1 MIEAQSLTRRFG
13 TVTAVSDVSLSV
25 PDGSLLALLGPNG
38 AGKTTTVRM
47 LSGLLAPTAGTALV
61 GNYDVRRDPAA
72 VRTVVGLVT
81 DVPGLFEQ
89 MTLPD
94 YLDFFGNM
102 YGMPASDRA
111 RRANELIDFFELGA
125 HRKEKMAGFSK
136 GMKQKVA
143 LARALIHEPAILYL
157 DEPTSG
163 LDPLSARSVRELI
176 LSLKHAHRSI
186 ILCTHD
192 LDEAERLAD
201 TVALIRQG
209 RIIACDTPAAL
220 RTRASDST
228 LVRIELAGPFP
239 LTLDELQDI
248 EGLIEPKLDT
258 PPPSA
263 HDERRAPLL
272 EYRTAQP
279 RDVNPRV
286 LARLTQAGAQV
297 VSVTS
302 EHSSL
307 EDVYTSAMNSNE
319 HQPVS
324 NEKGAHHLNGS
335 TTRPEAR

>member
-38 AGKTTTVRM
+38 AGKTTTIRM
-47 LSGLLAPTAGTALV
+47 LSALLAPTEGTALV
-61 GNYDVRRDPAA
+61 GGYDVRRDPAA
-72 VRTVVGLVT
+72 VRSAVGLVT

-94 YLDFFGNM
+94 YLDFFGSV
-102 YGMPASDRA
+102 YGMPASDRM
-111 RRANELIDFFELGA
+111 RRANELIDFFALGA

-143 LARALIHEPAILYL
+143 LARALIHEPAVLYL

-176 LSLKHAHRSI
+176 LTLKQARRSI

-201 TVALIRQG
+201 RVALIRQG
-209 RIIACDTPAAL
+209 HIIACDTPDAL
-220 RTRASDST
+220 RARASGDT
-228 LVRIELAGPFP
+228 LVHIEVAAPFP
-239 LTLDELQDI
+239 FTLDELQDI
-248 EGLIEPKLDT
+248 EGLTEPEFGTL
-258 PPPSA
+258 PPA
-263 HDERRAPLL
+263 VHDGSHRPFL

-279 RDVNPRV
+279 RTVNPRV
-286 LARLTQAGAQV
+286 FALLSQAGAQI

-302 EHSSL
+302 ERPTL
-307 EDVYTSAMNSNE
+307 EDVYTSLMNSNE
-319 HQPVS
+319 NQ
-324 NEKGAHHLNGS
+324 
-335 TTRPEAR
+335 